1 MGGDRK
7 TVWRLLQISWTDLLY
22 IRFNSVDGKST
33 GVSTIK
39 EVIRRHCE
47 HQDIDLQGKLKEYEE
62 MQERDKLER
71 SKEQELRGKL
81 GSDRREDLVAKFR
94 ESIHIYSILS
104 LSLYILY
111 TGCGFVI
118 TVGCGRQ
125 DGRGAGESHP
135 AEGRE

>member
-1 MGGDRK
+1 M
-7 TVWRLLQISWTDLLY
+7 
-22 IRFNSVDGKST
+22 DGKST

-104 LSLYILY
+104 LSLFIYCTL
-111 TGCGFVI
+111 
-118 TVGCGRQ
+118 
-125 DGRGAGESHP
+125 GADLLLL
-135 AEGRE
+135 